1 MTPLFINDVT
11 KDFGERFRAARL
23 MLIKDDKGNGD
34 QAAAKAWLTY
44 RALEGHMKFNEWL
57 NWVAIIQ
64 PVVEHRGF
72 ALRWQ
77 MSQTMAEAY
86 FCFIDGKTDRA
97 VETTAAAIALWKDT
111 EIATAWPAQIVNY
124 LRAQCMMIYR
134 EFLLGQKDTE
144 IRLMI
149 DGAFQQW
156 RNHIATIDFWKH
168 PLRLSE
174 MHDDRI
180 VLQMLV
186 YIGRGVG
193 AWERELPRMEWAN
206 EDNIIPTGPTRL
218 GKVADPFYAIIKGME
233 SLNPERA
240 IWHP

>member
-1 MTPLFINDVT
+1 MNPDFINDT
-11 KDFGERFRAARL
+11 TQDFAERFRAARI
-23 MLIKDDKGNGD
+23 MLVTDDHGKGN
-34 QAAAKAWLTY
+34 QAAAKCWLTY

-57 NWVAIIQ
+57 NWVSSVQ
-64 PVVEHRGF
+64 PAVEHRGYS
-72 ALRWQ
+72 LRWQ

-86 FCFIDGKTDRA
+86 FCFIDGKTERA
-97 VETTAAAIALWKDT
+97 AEMTAAAIALWHDT
-111 EIATAWPAQIVNY
+111 ESARSWPAQIVNY
-124 LRAQCMMIYR
+124 LRAECMMIYR
-134 EFLLGQKDTE
+134 DYLLGQRDAD
-144 IRLMI
+144 IRPMI
-149 DGAFQQW
+149 DVAFQQW
-156 RNHIATIDFWKH
+156 REHIGMIDFWKH

-180 VLQMLV
+180 VLQMMI

-206 EDNIIPTGPTRL
+206 EDTIIPTGPTRL

-233 SLNPERA
+233 SINPKRA